1 MFDLSNEISV
11 LKTRI
16 RFLEQRK
23 QRLLATKDQD
33 DSSSAYWTS
42 SGLEKI
48 EAELSEARTELAQ
61 KQGEQ

>member
-1 MFDLSNEISV
+1 MFDLSNEISA

-23 QRLLATKDQD
+23 QRLISARGDE

-42 SGLEKI
+42 SDLQRI
-48 EAELSEARTELAQ
+48 EDDIREAKSELAQ
-61 KQGEQ
+61 REG